1 MRRAEIIAGLI
12 LAVLSIY
19 TAILSAKLPITWVRG
34 RGPGAGFFP
43 FWLSI
48 VMLISTLIIV
58 MKAALGKIPERWK
71 NRRYFEPAEGKAVFW
86 HASSLLLALAFVPV
100 VGTYGAIMFLL
111 VFHMKALGRGRHSW
125 ITTIAVAIIVPVCI
139 FLFFEI
145 MMQEILPKGMTE
157 PLFDP
162 LFALF
167 NASSS

>member
-1 MRRAEIIAGLI
+1 MRRAEIMAGLVLI
-12 LAVLSIY
+12 GLSIY
-19 TAILSAKLPITWVRG
+19 TAFLSAELPITWVRG

-48 VMLISTLIIV
+48 IMIASALIIV
-58 MKAALGKIPERWK
+58 IKASLGKIPERWK
-71 NRRYFEPAEGKAVFW
+71 NRRYFEPAEGKAVFF
-86 HASSLLLALAFVPV
+86 HVVSILVALAIVPV
-100 VGTYGAIMFLL
+100 VGTYGAIIFLL
-111 VFHMKALGRGRHSW
+111 VFHMKVMGRGRHSW
-125 ITTIAVAIIVPVCI
+125 LTTIAVAILVPVCI